1 MTERALFIP
10 IILGTPRRGRQSEN
24 VARFVFEQ
32 TRKRSDV
39 ETELIDV
46 CTLPMKLDDAGEQMK
61 DPKFSAT
68 IDRCDGL
75 IIVTP
80 EYNHGYPGLLKHAL
94 DMNLEE
100 YIHKAVGICGVSA
113 GSFGGV
119 RAIEA
124 LLPVMRELGL
134 VTIFWD
140 VNFGNVAKLFDDQG
154 NLLDQSYVR
163 RLDKFLNELIWMA
176 RVLRYGREN
185 IPEVKTE

>member
-1 MTERALFIP
+1 
-10 IILGTPRRGRQSEN
+10 
-24 VARFVFEQ
+24 
-32 TRKRSDV
+32 
-39 ETELIDV
+39 
-46 CTLPMKLDDAGEQMK
+46 MKLDDAGEQMK

-68 IDRCDGL
+68 IQRCDAL

-100 YIHKAVGICGVSA
+100 YIHKAVGICGVSV
-113 GSFGGV
+113 GLFGGARV
-119 RAIEA
+119 IEG

-140 VNFGNVAKLFDDQG
+140 VNFGNVQNLFDDQG

-185 IPEVKTE
+185 IPEVKAE